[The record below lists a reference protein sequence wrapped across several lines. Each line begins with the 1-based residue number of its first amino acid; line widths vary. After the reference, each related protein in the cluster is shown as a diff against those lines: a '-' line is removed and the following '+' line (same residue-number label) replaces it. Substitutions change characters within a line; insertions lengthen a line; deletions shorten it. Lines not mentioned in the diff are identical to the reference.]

1 MKNLQIGFV
10 VIAFILCAGFLKA
23 QDNIGLFA
31 DEGTEWSV
39 GNFYPHP
46 QVPMRMF
53 FLKMSGDSLIE
64 GEIFHKIWFSE
75 TPFSESETAHIACLV
90 RVSEDSLM
98 ILRDN
103 NDLEYIIFDFALDLE
118 ETRSLDYYHYTYSN
132 GNEGSFTGTFEASI
146 CSFYTENILGHDRR
160 VWGICDPEWTEGIG
174 TEWIEGIGSKT
185 GILWSNFN
193 HEGFVGFYPVLL
205 CAHLDGE
212 QIYQNEDFDFCELYL
227 PTYYDRIN
235 LLALDNTVWTN
246 AKFSAPYQLTRKDY
260 LWMYQTTQS
269 DIFDYNYYHIVRR
282 SDEYPPTLENSEIAF
297 YVKMFEDSVLYI
309 KNLENVEYPVFDF
322 KMNPGDNASIYGF
335 DYLTGEFYPLEI
347 TIEDTGRIETLSG
360 ERKYWDVTSDG
371 YTRWIEGLG
380 NEEGLMYA
388 NYALQGFVGE
398 TNFMICAFNEGNQLY
413 INSLFSDCLISEI
426 GVYKNDEVFVLEQTN
441 SLITIF
447 SQSPRFRCDV
457 FDLAGRKVFSQ
468 ETESG
473 DIQFLSNEFNSGL
486 YLIYLNDGKF
496 SKLFKTI
503 IFND

>member
-1 MKNLQIGFV
+1 MVWELENNAKNSAV
-10 VIAFILCAGFLKA
+10 A
-23 QDNIGLFA
+23 Q
-31 DEGTEWSV
+31 
-39 GNFYPHP
+39 
-46 QVPMRMF
+46 
-53 FLKMSGDSLIE
+53 
-64 GEIFHKIWFSE
+64 
-75 TPFSESETAHIACLV
+75 
-90 RVSEDSLM
+90 
-98 ILRDN
+98 
-103 NDLEYIIFDFALDLE
+103 
-118 ETRSLDYYHYTYSN
+118 
-132 GNEGSFTGTFEASI
+132 
-146 CSFYTENILGHDRR
+146 
-160 VWGICDPEWTEGIG
+160 
-174 TEWIEGIGSKT
+174 WIEGVGPNS
-185 GILWSNFN
+185 GILWANFMLN
-193 HEGFVGFYPVLL
+193 PLTGFWPILL

-212 QIYQNEDFDFCELYL
+212 QIYQNEDFNFCELYL

-235 LLALDNTVWTN
+235 LLALDNTVWTT

-282 SDEYPPTLENSEIAF
+282 SDEYPPSLENSEIAF
-297 YVKMFEDSVLYI
+297 YVKMFEDSVLYV

-322 KMNPGDNASIYGF
+322 KMNPGDNAGIYGF

-360 ERKYWDVTSDG
+360 ERKYWDVISTG

-426 GVYKNDEVFVLEQTN
+426 SDTELDKLFNIEQNNGLIKIN
-441 SLITIF
+441 SLSQRF
-447 SQSPRFRCDV
+447 SCEV
-457 FDLAGRKVFSQ
+457 YDLAGRMVHSNRTENGILQFSK
-468 ETESG
+468 EK
-473 DIQFLSNEFNSGL
+473 LNSGL
-486 YLIYLNDGKF
+486 YLIYLNDGKT